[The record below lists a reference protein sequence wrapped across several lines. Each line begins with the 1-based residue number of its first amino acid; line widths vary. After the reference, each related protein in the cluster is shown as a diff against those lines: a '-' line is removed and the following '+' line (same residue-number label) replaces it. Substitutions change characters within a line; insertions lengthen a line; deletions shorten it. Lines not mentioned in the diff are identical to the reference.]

1 MHYLCSSM
9 LIFFQIN
16 FQGEVTFKVSEREL
30 DEHLGGLVD
39 WECFALHLP
48 RISAADIAAI
58 KRDNPLNISN
68 QKISLYEKWLRL
80 YPQASWDNVINALGK
95 AKEYTLAK
103 QIQTKLQEK
112 TVSHFQLL
120 NICISILTD
129 TNTFR
134 LQLQCPAC

>member
-1 MHYLCSSM
+1 M
-9 LIFFQIN
+9 LFCVKFFSKNQ

-30 DEHLGGLVD
+30 DGHLGGLVD
-39 WECFALHLP
+39 WERFALHLP
-48 RISAADIAAI
+48 RISSADIAAI
-58 KRDNPLNISN
+58 KRNNPSNISN

-80 YPQASWDNVINALGK
+80 YPQASWDNVIDALEK
-95 AKEYTLAK
+95 ADEHTLAE
-103 QIQTKLQEK
+103 QILTKLQEK

-120 NICISILTD
+120 NIRISILVD